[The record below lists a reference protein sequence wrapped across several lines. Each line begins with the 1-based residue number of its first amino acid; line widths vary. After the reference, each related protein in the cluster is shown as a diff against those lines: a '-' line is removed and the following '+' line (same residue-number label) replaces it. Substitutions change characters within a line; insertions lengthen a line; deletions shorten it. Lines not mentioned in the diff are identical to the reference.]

1 MNGSFRRMGF
11 ARLFTLNHGILLGF
25 VVAVIPLLVAVLY
38 AASAMRETS
47 ALGKAMNRQVFEQ
60 TNSIRLVLQ
69 KSSDIERKARLFV
82 LFSDPALRKP
92 DERQSYENVRASF
105 KQALDGLLQ
114 SNLDNAIAL
123 RVNELAEKER
133 LIYEQIIGSDSG
145 DTLKLPVDEAFQG
158 LREASN
164 TLSREFESH
173 VEREFDAL
181 NQESASL
188 ERGVLVKGA
197 ILLLVSLGFITIL
210 LTLLSRPIR
219 QLDVATRQL
228 VAGNRQQPISIN
240 GTRDL
245 RRWGE
250 RLDWLRTRWL
260 DSEESKYQLI
270 DTVASG
276 IEKPLESMVELSA
289 KLAEDADGEFDPQ
302 RLETA
307 MQLSSHVE
315 SLQAVSAQLRRV
327 SQASLN
333 PVNPDSTSASR
344 ETVDMK
350 VLLESVIQAHQT
362 RLQAKSLTVEALAQ
376 PVEVLGIPGQLHS
389 VVDHL
394 LSNAIKHSPE
404 GGEISILLRTAGL
417 LMELEIADEGPGF
430 DPDRRAKSFQPA
442 FLGNAASANTSE
454 SENVGFCLA
463 KVGEVVASHQGRV
476 EIVESKQQLHGARI
490 RVQLPLREDA

>member
-1 MNGSFRRMGF
+1 MNGAFRRMGF
-11 ARLFTLNHGILLGF
+11 AKLFTLNHGILFGF

-47 ALGKAMNRQVFEQ
+47 ALGKAMNRQVFEH

-92 DERQSYENVRASF
+92 DERQSYDNARAAF
-105 KQALDGLLQ
+105 KQALDGLHK

-133 LIYEQIIGSDSG
+133 LIYEQIIGA
-145 DTLKLPVDEAFQG
+145 DTENMLKLPVDAAFQG

-197 ILLLVSLGFITIL
+197 ILLLASLGFMAIL
-210 LTLLSRPIR
+210 LTLLSRPLR

-228 VAGNRQQPISIN
+228 VAGNRQEPITVN

-245 RRWGE
+245 RQWGE

-260 DSEESKYQLI
+260 DSEESKYRLI
-270 DTVASG
+270 NTVAG
-276 IEKPLESMVELSA
+276 EIEKPLDSIVELAA
-289 KLAEDADGEFDPQ
+289 KLAEDANGEFDPQ

-307 MQLSSHVE
+307 MQLSAHME
-315 SLQAVSAQLRRV
+315 SLQAVSAQLHRF
-327 SQASLN
+327 SQASLD
-333 PVNPDSTSASR
+333 PINPDATSASQ
-344 ETVDMK
+344 ETVNMK
-350 VLLESVIQAHQT
+350 ALLESVIQAHQT
-362 RLQAKSLTVEALAQ
+362 RLLAKSLTVETVVQ

-404 GGEISILLRTAGL
+404 GGEINILLRTSGI
-417 LMELEIADEGPGF
+417 LMELEIADEGLGF
-430 DPDRRAKSFQPA
+430 DADQRAKAFHPV
-442 FLGNAASANTSE
+442 FLGNAASDNASE

-476 EIVESKQQLHGARI
+476 EIVESNQPLHGARI
-490 RVQLPLREDA
+490 RVQLPLRDAA